1 MKKLFVVLAILF
13 IGILLAGCTSQP
25 AAPVATPAPTAVST
39 PVPVVTT
46 AVPTVAPT
54 KEIVVVVVNTTA
66 PTPTPT
72 ATPVPDYVM
81 TFTPD
86 LTLSHGPNA
95 VIKVGTKVVWM
106 NNDPYKPHGV
116 TFSKVNIP
124 YGGTYEQVFNTPGTY
139 PYYTV
144 LQPQVA
150 GTIFVQA

>member
-13 IGILLAGCTSQP
+13 IGILLAGCTSKP
-25 AAPVATPAPTAVST
+25 AEPVATPTPTVVTTVAPVD
-39 PVPVVTT
+39 TT
-46 AVPTVAPT
+46 AVPTVEPT
-54 KEIVVVVVNTTA
+54 KKVVVVVVNTTA

-72 ATPVPDYVM
+72 ATPVPSYVM

-86 LTLSHGPNA
+86 LTITNGPNA
-95 VIKVGTKVVWM
+95 VIKAGTKVVWM

-116 TFSKVNIP
+116 TFSPDNIP

-139 PYYTV
+139 PYYTI